1 MADPVTPNKGL
12 TVPATGADPNA
23 WGPIVNANMAAI
35 DAYLGTTTNL
45 SISSGTVVVSNSQ
58 AQALRM
64 NLSGTL
70 TGAVTIQIPQKP
82 GYFYFHDQTTRGGF
96 AITVTSGATNS
107 RTQNLPARLSHIFSD
122 GANCYLV
129 SEPNHGTTQDF
140 AGGTP
145 PPLWLLC
152 DGSAVSRTTYAD
164 LFGAIGTTW
173 GAGDGSTTFNL
184 PDFRGR
190 VTFGADAMG
199 GTAANRLTT
208 ASMGAAAAL
217 GVVGG
222 NELLQSH
229 THTDSGHTHT
239 DSGHTHTDAG
249 HTHTDA
255 GHGTPLSQSPHSHS
269 DAGHNHG
276 YSAGSSYDSSGV
288 AGNAATTSYNQGTN
302 GTNTGY
308 ANIQAS
314 NANISLGTGYANIQT
329 SYANIQTG
337 HAAIQ
342 TGNANIQSTGGGA
355 SQNVPPAAVVNKIIY
370 AGQ

>member
-96 AITVTSGATNS
+96 PITVTSGASNS
-107 RTQNLPARLSHIFSD
+107 RTQNLPARLSHVFSD
-122 GANCYLV
+122 GTNCYLV

-145 PPLWLLC
+145 PPLWMLC

-190 VTFGADAMG
+190 ATFGADAMG

-208 ASMGAAAAL
+208 ASLGAAATL
-217 GVVGG
+217 GVTGG
-222 NELLQSH
+222 NELLQAHAHNITDNGHNHTQNSHNHSLNNPAHSH
-229 THTDSGHTHT
+229 TGGDSGH
-239 DSGHTHTDAG
+239 G
-249 HTHTDA
+249 
-255 GHGTPLSQSPHSHS
+255 HS
-269 DAGHNHG
+269 DAGHGHTLGLSYQPMSNYSNDINGLNSLGTG
-276 YSAGSSYDSSGV
+276 YA
-288 AGNAATTSYNQGTN
+288 
-302 GTNTGY
+302 TNTGY
-308 ANIQAS
+308 ANIQ
-314 NANISLGTGYANIQT
+314 TGYANIYINATTT
-329 SYANIQTG
+329 SISANAATATNNPSTTG
-337 HAAIQ
+337 ISVNSA
-342 TGNANIQSTGGGA
+342 GSGA
-355 SQNVPPAAVVNKIIY
+355 SQNVPPAGVVNKIIY